1 MYMKD
6 WTTKLNSFLQF
17 NEREILENAEQ
28 ISKVVADEIAGQE
41 YGKFNKHRIERHIK
55 DDFDE
60 FVDNNQ
66 LRK

>member
-1 MYMKD
+1 MKD

-17 NEREILENAEQ
+17 NEREILENADQ

-55 DDFDE
+55 MTLM
-60 FVDNNQ
+60 NS
-66 LRK
+66 LITIS